1 MQEQD
6 QREHEAEILAE
17 VAELQTEVAEDYE
30 RKMVEYRTN
39 LEEWRSWRRKQVP
52 ESMTGVNQTVTSIYS
67 FISKTVLMI
76 AFRKL
81 SRRSRRR
88 KDSSLTV
95 RKKMRRMSTARKS

>member
-1 MQEQD
+1 MREQD

-30 RKMVEYRTN
+30 RKMVEYRRN

-52 ESMTGVNQTVTSIYS
+52 ESTTGDNQTVTSIYS
-67 FISKTVLMI
+67 FISKTVLII

-81 SRRSRRR
+81 
-88 KDSSLTV
+88 
-95 RKKMRRMSTARKS
+95 